1 MLQMMRSPMGQQ
13 QLEQMSKQTNMS
25 PETMLRLLG
34 WLVGLAK
41 YYKKLKP
48 VLPVVKYGLIILIGS
63 YLLKWLGL
71 L

>member
-1 MLQMMRSPMGQQ
+1 
-13 QLEQMSKQTNMS
+13 
-25 PETMLRLLG
+25 MLRLLG
-34 WLVGLAK
+34 WFVALAK

-48 VLPVVKYGLIILIGS
+48 VLPVVKYGLIILVGS